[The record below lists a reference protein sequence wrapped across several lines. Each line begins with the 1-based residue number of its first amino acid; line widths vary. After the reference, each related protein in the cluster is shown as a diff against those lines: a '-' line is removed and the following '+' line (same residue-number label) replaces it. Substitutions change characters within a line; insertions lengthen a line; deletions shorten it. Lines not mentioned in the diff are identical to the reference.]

1 MLSAYTNGMKSPK
14 SRRAILRSK
23 SQRERTNPKC
33 VISSRHKVP
42 SFDKLD
48 QADNGKPPKTL
59 LKIEND
65 GGNEIIYILPRRAQD
80 LGHTA
85 DCAVLKQSA
94 RIMADESP
102 NKRVQTKRRDNRNP
116 TLLERLVHSRNIWCC
131 PNIDRNMSEEL
142 LNGAEQGNF
151 VLRASNSTDAMVLSR
166 CISSESNYPI
176 GSEPEQTV
184 EHHIITVLPRSGYC
198 LAGDKTAHLVFG
210 SVIHLLHFYIRLSSR
225 RLGTE
230 GPFLQLPRSIM
241 EAKTMNDLDHLN
253 RQGIDFWSTRLVN
266 DTKRELVDQPSQ
278 HRQCSTAPQTSPEPP
293 KRRLRPNSVDR
304 RTDKQDDLDYFL
316 RRIVTDRQSRE
327 TRPDEKTCGST
338 TISRPG
344 SRLRATSVNAHDNMR
359 QPLCKTAKDLPSHK
373 DGYASENSVWPATK
387 QAVDSNQS
395 GAHSVQ
401 LIERLPLPMTDRFQT
416 VRCSAGKTGIYEGEQ
431 SEFWRSVPVKNLPR
445 KPSIDSTTD
454 YQNIMSKNPP
464 SQKIRATEYARDH
477 GQMLCPPPPR
487 YTPNGINATVPP
499 CTDSQAGQ
507 CSAVVN
513 LWPSRPHR
521 IITGLLCRTLDEHLR
536 SIEAAEHLQSKKHM
550 VTIEQNG
557 NGHKIQYPSV
567 KETLEIRTSNPLSDS
582 HSGINN
588 LASVGHNSA
597 EGHTPGITTSA
608 EKEPAVLPDPRKFS
622 SNDPTQKILEFPTPK
637 SVGRVFVM
645 EAATYSSDDYE
656 FLSETGPSRPYVAP
670 AQTSNQGHSHSGDE
684 KQCIS
689 PVVKGTRLRRAATTR
704 EGQRKFPF
712 GSGDDAGIGNRHALL
727 LDGWDKWKTVNVQQN
742 SQGKWPKNGAEIP
755 SQNHTL
761 VDNPATIQSN
771 LNVFFGPQAALDR
784 QPSPKPRTVKN
795 LRTECPL
802 KADDGEP
809 LTTKSNEDDSASKQD
824 YLLFGG
830 SKPTLTVGTTP
841 KPSAPLEADAV
852 PDPTN
857 ARCRRLTA
865 DDSERRENT
874 SELGPSPSTSSRA
887 STVFCLPWD
896 TAPFGGYLSDLINL
910 AGGTN
915 GSGSRKEL
923 VYRRRTM
930 SGLDR
935 RYPLDR
941 LSVSNELSASSADSQ
956 NKAEFQRLLLL
967 WMQTNGN
974 TGATADTLPVAANGQ
989 TTVPNHPPL
998 VTDSRKTNIPPP
1010 IPRRRSRH
1018 GNGVRQSAFAYPS
1031 DISMVSDIS
1040 PYAVTVC
1047 PTKSQFSKDH
1057 ECPSKLKPFQ
1067 GTSAVDPNEGS
1078 DVYDEAFCGN
1088 DEDVVRRTDPV
1099 PIHSQPSS
1107 RIPTPLSKLES
1118 TFCGSAPSS
1127 SPNMPTGDR
1136 PPNYVY
1142 AQVIPRHLRNH
1153 SESDSGSDKKKQSS
1167 QNPLAP
1173 EKSNGTS
1180 KFGHGRKQ
1188 LAYVEIDDAF
1198 YADGYGCAT
1207 LGAGGM
1213 PLCSTV
1219 DNYYRPNPLLS
1230 SNSNSSLSD
1239 YSSQSSSHSN
1249 LGGESSTFSSARFQ
1263 TAQTSR
1269 RGSPGRP
1276 TEVKQSGWYIRKFLQ
1291 RLIKDKTGEVAEQIG
1306 LFIECTRASSD
1317 RGPYRTMQSIR
1328 QFING
1333 MTNYLMRNPKLGL
1346 SEAVNKEKEQL
1357 SDYGFL
1363 NVGAIL
1369 ETTLQKYVLRPLH
1382 RHVIR
1387 QLKRE
1392 QIRHNELES
1401 VRAKIHLARC
1411 SPSDSLPP
1419 SYGVSKLVPSPTDS
1433 TVQRVN
1439 ELFHQ
1444 MESHYAVS
1452 RKMSHLSEI
1461 FRLIRDEVNSRIST
1475 HNIQLSSEDYH
1486 PIYAWTLAR
1495 AGLLLAPL
1503 IPDPINSDHSCPTKA
1518 AFCPAA
1524 LQADYLDGLLTKSQL
1539 SNQAIDQCSLNDL
1552 FGTLYWVW
1560 SRSTTHPD
1568 LQRGSSVEHLVSS
1581 DMESPRTP
1589 NVSATPNGGFTSDF
1603 QQCAMLPPPPVSMQ
1617 HPDHFK
1623 SMKRRIIPPSRRK
1636 TVTTVQHPGAS
1647 PVESQSGSPVTGSK
1661 FEFVSKIPANTLQR
1675 AASKQSVR
1683 SYGIETEQAVT
1694 VRSGDVE
1701 HLSARWRPWAPSV
1714 SGSGF
1719 STTAGSARE
1728 QPLVRVL
1735 VMDEKTNQMRS
1746 QFYPVRPSLTASELC
1761 NILAFR
1767 MKIFDP
1773 KEFGLFVH
1781 VEGREIPLDDS
1792 LRIADFIDTTQA
1804 DVFDLQHLNAV
1815 RSNMSTPGSV
1825 KDLPTIPLTM
1835 NTTHTT
1841 APSASS
1847 RSGSPSPLEAT
1858 MNRPH
1863 KPNRSIPCVV
1873 APSWWSA
1880 WKRKGVPFSFD
1891 RKHSSPNI
1899 THDAAELVGQAPT
1912 AIDAGTRVSKT
1923 NTKPV
1928 MIYRR
1933 TSGYFAISDRALS
1946 EDNSSIS

>member
-1 MLSAYTNGMKSPK
+1 
-14 SRRAILRSK
+14 
-23 SQRERTNPKC
+23 
-33 VISSRHKVP
+33 
-42 SFDKLD
+42 
-48 QADNGKPPKTL
+48 
-59 LKIEND
+59 
-65 GGNEIIYILPRRAQD
+65 
-80 LGHTA
+80 
-85 DCAVLKQSA
+85 
-94 RIMADESP
+94 
-102 NKRVQTKRRDNRNP
+102 
-116 TLLERLVHSRNIWCC
+116 
-131 PNIDRNMSEEL
+131 
-142 LNGAEQGNF
+142 
-151 VLRASNSTDAMVLSR
+151 MVLSR
-166 CISSESNYPI
+166 CTAGESNYPN
-176 GSEPEQTV
+176 GNKPEQTV

-210 SVIHLLHFYIRLSSR
+210 SVIHLLHFYIRLSR

-230 GPFLQLPRSIM
+230 GPFLQLPRPIM

-253 RQGIDFWSTRLVN
+253 RQGIDFWTTRLVN
-266 DTKRELVDQPSQ
+266 DTKRELVDQTPE
-278 HRQCSTAPQTSPEPP
+278 HRQCSTAPQTSPEPL
-293 KRRLRPNSVDR
+293 KRRLRPTSVDR
-304 RTDKQDDLDYFL
+304 RADKQDDLDHFL

-327 TRPDEKTCGST
+327 TRPDEKTLGST

-344 SRLRATSVNAHDNMR
+344 SRLRASSVNAHDNMR
-359 QPLCKTAKDLPSHK
+359 QPLCKIAKELPSHM
-373 DGYASENSVWPATK
+373 DGYASENSVWPATR
-387 QAVDSNQS
+387 QAIDSNQS
-395 GAHSVQ
+395 GARSVQ

-431 SEFWRSVPVKNLPR
+431 SEFWRSIPLKNPPR
-445 KPSIDSTTD
+445 KLSIDSTMD
-454 YQNIMSKNPP
+454 YQNMMSKNPP
-464 SQKIRATEYARDH
+464 SQMFNTECARDH
-477 GQMLCPPPPR
+477 GQMPCPPPPR
-487 YTPNGINATVPP
+487 YTPNGIGATVPS
-499 CTDSQAGQ
+499 CTDSPASQSG
-507 CSAVVN
+507 SAAVN

-536 SIEAAEHLQSKKHM
+536 SIEAAEHLQSKKHK
-550 VTIEQNG
+550 VTIGQNG
-557 NGHKIQYPSV
+557 DGNKIHYAPVTV
-567 KETLEIRTSNPLSDS
+567 KETLEIRTSNPSSDS
-582 HSGINN
+582 HIGIHKLVPARHNFTEDHTSGIN
-588 LASVGHNSA
+588 
-597 EGHTPGITTSA
+597 TCA
-608 EKEPAVLPDPRKFS
+608 EKELAPLPDPRKFS
-622 SNDPTQKILEFPTPK
+622 SNDPTQQLLEFPTPK

-656 FLSETGPSRPYVAP
+656 FLSETGPPRPFIPP
-670 AQTSNQGHSHSGDE
+670 AQSSNQGNYHSEDE
-684 KQCIS
+684 KQSVS
-689 PVVKGTRLRRAATTR
+689 PAAKGSRLRRAATTR
-704 EGQRKFPF
+704 EGQRKFPL
-712 GSGDDAGIGNRHALL
+712 GSGDDVGIRNRHAML
-727 LDGWDKWKTVNVQQN
+727 LDDWDRWKLVNVQQN
-742 SQGKWPKNGAEIP
+742 SQEKWPKNEAETP
-755 SQNHTL
+755 PQNHTL

-771 LNVFFGPQAALDR
+771 LKVFFGPQTALDE
-784 QPSPKPRTVKN
+784 QPSPKPRTVKT
-795 LRTECPL
+795 LRTECTL
-802 KADDGEP
+802 KADDAEP
-809 LTTKSNEDDSASKQD
+809 LTAKPNGDDCTSKEDNILSS
-824 YLLFGG
+824 G
-830 SKPTLTVGTTP
+830 SKPTLTLGTTP
-841 KPSAPLEADAV
+841 KSSAPSEADAV
-852 PDPTN
+852 PN
-857 ARCRRLTA
+857 LRNSRCRRLTA
-865 DDSERRENT
+865 DDSERREST

-896 TAPFGGYLSDLINL
+896 SPPFGGYLSDLINL
-910 AGGTN
+910 AGGAN

-935 RYPLDR
+935 RCPVDR
-941 LSVSNELSASSADSQ
+941 LSVGNEPSASSADSQ

-974 TGATADTLPVAANGQ
+974 AGATTDTSPGTANDSSF
-989 TTVPNHPPL
+989 PNHPP
-998 VTDSRKTNIPPP
+998 VATDNRRTNIPPP

-1031 DISMVSDIS
+1031 DTSMVSDIS

-1047 PTKSQFSKDH
+1047 PSKSQVSKDR
-1057 ECPSKLKPFQ
+1057 ECQSKQKPFQ
-1067 GTSAVDPNEGS
+1067 GPGAVDPNEGS

-1099 PIHSQPSS
+1099 PIHSQSSS

-1118 TFCGSAPSS
+1118 TFCGSATSS
-1127 SPNMPTGDR
+1127 TTNMPTGDR

-1153 SESDSGSDKKKQSS
+1153 SESDSGSEKKQ
-1167 QNPLAP
+1167 NPQKTLAP
-1173 EKSNGTS
+1173 EKSNFTS
-1180 KFGHGRKQ
+1180 KFGHGRQ
-1188 LAYVEIDDAF
+1188 QRAYVEIDDAF

-1230 SNSNSSLSD
+1230 SKSNSSLSD

-1249 LGGESSTFSSARFQ
+1249 LGGESSTFSSARYQ
-1263 TAQTSR
+1263 TSQTSR
-1269 RGSPGRP
+1269 SPGRP
-1276 TEVKQSGWYIRKFLQ
+1276 TEVKQSGWFIRKFLQ

-1419 SYGVSKLVPSPTDS
+1419 SYGVS
-1433 TVQRVN
+1433 
-1439 ELFHQ
+1439 
-1444 MESHYAVS
+1444 
-1452 RKMSHLSEI
+1452 
-1461 FRLIRDEVNSRIST
+1461 VNSRIST

-1503 IPDPINSDHSCPTKA
+1503 IPDPINSDQPCPTKA

-1560 SRSTTHPD
+1560 SRSTTHPE
-1568 LQRGSSVEHLVSS
+1568 LQRGNSVDHLISN
-1581 DMESPRTP
+1581 DFESPRMP
-1589 NVSATPNGGFTSDF
+1589 NVNATPNGGFTSNS

-1617 HPDHFK
+1617 HPDPLK

-1647 PVESQSGSPVTGSK
+1647 PAESQSGSPVIGSK
-1661 FEFVSKIPANTLQR
+1661 FDFVSKIPVNTLQR

-1683 SYGIETEQAVT
+1683 SYSIETEQAVT

-1714 SGSGF
+1714 SGSSF
-1719 STTAGSARE
+1719 STPAGSARE

-1781 VEGREIPLDDS
+1781 IEGREIPLDDS
-1792 LRIADFIDTTQA
+1792 LRIADFIDITQA
-1804 DVFDLQHLNAV
+1804 DVFDLNAV

-1825 KDLPTIPLTM
+1825 KDLPLTM
-1835 NTTHTT
+1835 NTTNTP

-1912 AIDAGTRVSKT
+1912 AIDTGMRASKA

-1946 EDNSSIS
+1946 EDNSSMS